1 MTMHHESP
9 TDRRPSA
16 LGFTVTE
23 LLVVISIIVALVA
36 ILLPAAGQL
45 RANAR
50 SAKDLLNQRS
60 LVQANIAYST
70 DNAGY
75 FASPRTNWDNPAV
88 RNSWVKTS
96 GIQNP
101 ETETNLANGTLW
113 NYLNATAQAYKSPL
127 DPTDRIRSYSF
138 SSYVGVTIPDDW
150 TQGGSPL
157 VPLPPG
163 QVTLDTRTLSKLPRP
178 AETLATIGELDAL
191 LPYNL
196 AGWLIDWST
205 PLWIDTPATWN
216 GLKVNHSTYDGAVR
230 SLNIM
235 SERFRRSIE
244 DSGFHNVT
252 EQLDGSAWAAIRGSI
267 LPGRLPY

>member
-1 MTMHHESP
+1 MTSLERITARRSP
-9 TDRRPSA
+9 
-16 LGFTVTE
+16 GFTVTE
-23 LLVVISIIVALVA
+23 LLVVISIIVIIVA

-50 SAKDLLNQRS
+50 SASDLLNQRS
-60 LVQANIAYST
+60 LVQANLAYAT

-75 FASPRTNWDNPAV
+75 FASPRTNWDNPNV
-88 RNSWVKTS
+88 RNSWVKTT

-101 ETETNLANGTLW
+101 ETETNLSTGTLW
-113 NYLNATAQAYKSPL
+113 NYLNATPQSYKSPL

-150 TQGGSPL
+150 TQGGAPL

-163 QVTLDTRTLSKLPRP
+163 QSNLDTRTLAKLPRP
-178 AETLATIGELDAL
+178 AETLATIGELDAI

-196 AGWLIDWST
+196 AGWIIDWST

-216 GLKVNHSTYDGAVR
+216 GVRVNHSTYDGAVR
-230 SLNIM
+230 SINIM
-235 SERFRRSIE
+235 SQRFRQSIE
-244 DSGFHNVT
+244 ESGYHNVT